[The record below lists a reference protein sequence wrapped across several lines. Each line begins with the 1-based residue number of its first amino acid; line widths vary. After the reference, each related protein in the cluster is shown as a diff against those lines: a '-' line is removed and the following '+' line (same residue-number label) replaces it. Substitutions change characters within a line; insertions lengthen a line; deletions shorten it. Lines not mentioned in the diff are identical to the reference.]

1 MAYEIKI
8 MLGALVFETS
18 DSKRYAIAT
27 LMASNYKLRVRGG
40 NTDNT
45 QQLGSDIAE
54 DDLNTREA
62 VSVIMMAL
70 GIPHD
75 EDVWCEI
82 LDTLQIHASKRI
94 MVHDVRYVG
103 IYNLV
108 IV

>member
-54 DDLNTREA
+54 DNLNTREA

-82 LDTLQIHASKRI
+82 LDTLQIHVSKRVMEFERRI
-94 MVHDVRYVG
+94 SE
-103 IYNLV
+103 L
-108 IV
+108 